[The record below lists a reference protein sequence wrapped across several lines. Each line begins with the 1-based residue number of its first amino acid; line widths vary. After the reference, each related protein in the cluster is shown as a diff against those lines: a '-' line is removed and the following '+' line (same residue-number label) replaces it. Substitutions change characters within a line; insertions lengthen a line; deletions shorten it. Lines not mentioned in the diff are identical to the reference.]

1 MAELNSPLTL
11 GALELKNRV
20 IMAPLTRNRATAD
33 RVPTPMMVE
42 YYAQRASAG
51 LIISEA
57 TVISEEANGY
67 LNTPGLFTDAQV
79 EGWKKVTQAVHEK
92 GGLIIAQL
100 WHVGRVS
107 HPDLLNGETPVSAS
121 AVQQA
126 GHVSL
131 LRPKRPYVLPR
142 PLEVSEIHAITE
154 QYKQA
159 AIRAKEAGFDG
170 VELHAANGYLIDQF
184 LQSKTNQR
192 EDEYGGSVEKRT
204 RFLLEAT
211 DALIEVWGADRVGVH
226 FAPRC
231 DDHDMGD
238 DNPRETFG
246 YAMEQLGKRKIAFF
260 FTREYLAEDSISE
273 YMKERSG
280 GVPYIANMQLSRE
293 DAIELLAA
301 EKADAVAFGKAYIA
315 NMQLS
320 REDAIELL
328 ASGKADAV
336 AFGRAYI
343 ANPDLY
349 ERLMQDA
356 PLNELK
362 LENMIGTG
370 VAEGYV
376 DYPTLAEME
385 TAAV

>member
-142 PLEVSEIHAITE
+142 PLEVSEIHAITA

-192 EDEYGGSVEKRT
+192 EDEYGGSVENRT
-204 RFLLEAT
+204 RFLLEAA

-293 DAIELLAA
+293 DAIELLA
-301 EKADAVAFGKAYIA
+301 
-315 NMQLS
+315 
-320 REDAIELL
+320 
-328 ASGKADAV
+328 SGKADAV
-336 AFGRAYI
+336 SFGKAYI

-349 ERLMQDA
+349 ERLLQDA

-362 LENMIGTG
+362 LENMIGTD
-370 VAEGYV
+370 VAAGYV

>member
-20 IMAPLTRNRATAD
+20 IMAPLTRSRATAD
-33 RVPTPMMVE
+33 RVPTPMMAE

-67 LNTPGLFTDAQV
+67 LNTPGLFSDVQV
-79 EGWKKVTQAVHEK
+79 EGWKQVTKAVHEK
-92 GGLIIAQL
+92 GGLIVAQL

-121 AVQQA
+121 SVQQA

-142 PLEVSEIHAITE
+142 PLEIAEIHAITE

-159 AIRAKEAGFDG
+159 AVRAKAAGFDG

-184 LQSKTNQR
+184 LQTKTNKR
-192 EDEYGGSVEKRT
+192 EDEYGGSVENRA
-204 RFLLEAT
+204 RFLLEVM

-226 FAPRC
+226 LAPRG
-231 DDHDMGD
+231 DEHDMGD
-238 DNPRETFG
+238 NDPRETFG
-246 YAMEQLGKRKIAFF
+246 YVMEQLGKRQIAFF

-273 YMKERSG
+273 YMKQRSH
-280 GVPYIANMQLSRE
+280 GVPYIANMR
-293 DAIELLAA
+293 
-301 EKADAVAFGKAYIA
+301 
-315 NMQLS
+315 LS

-336 AFGRAYI
+336 SFGKAYI

-349 ERLMQDA
+349 ERLLEDA

-362 LENMIGTG
+362 LENMIGSQA
-370 VAEGYV
+370 AEGYI
-376 DYPTLAEME
+376 DYPTLAEAE
-385 TAAV
+385 ALSIAE

>member
-192 EDEYGGSVEKRT
+192 EDEYGGSVENRT

-246 YAMEQLGKRKIAFF
+246 YAMVQLGKRKIAFF

-293 DAIELLAA
+293 DAI
-301 EKADAVAFGKAYIA
+301 
-315 NMQLS
+315 Q
-320 REDAIELL
+320 LL

-336 AFGRAYI
+336 SFGKAYI

-349 ERLMQDA
+349 ERLLQDA

-362 LENMIGTG
+362 LENMIGTD
-370 VAEGYV
+370 VAAGYV

>member
-20 IMAPLTRNRATAD
+20 IMAPLTRSRATAD
-33 RVPTPMMVE
+33 RVPTPMMAE

-67 LNTPGLFTDAQV
+67 LNTPGLFSDAQV
-79 EGWKKVTQAVHEK
+79 EGWKQVTKAVHEK
-92 GGLIIAQL
+92 GGLIVAQL

-121 AVQQA
+121 SVQQA

-142 PLEVSEIHAITE
+142 PLEIAEIHAITE

-159 AIRAKEAGFDG
+159 AIRAKAAGFDG

-184 LQSKTNQR
+184 LQTKTNKR
-192 EDEYGGSVEKRT
+192 EDEYGSSVENRA
-204 RFLLEAT
+204 RFLLEVM

-226 FAPRC
+226 LAPRG
-231 DDHDMGD
+231 DEHDMGD
-238 DNPRETFG
+238 NDPRETFG
-246 YAMEQLGKRKIAFF
+246 YVMEQLGKRQIAFF

-273 YMKERSG
+273 YMKQRSH
-280 GVPYIANMQLSRE
+280 GVPYIANMR
-293 DAIELLAA
+293 
-301 EKADAVAFGKAYIA
+301 
-315 NMQLS
+315 LS

-336 AFGRAYI
+336 SFGKAYI

-349 ERLMQDA
+349 ERLLEDA

-362 LENMIGTG
+362 LENMIGSQA
-370 VAEGYV
+370 AEGYI
-376 DYPTLAEME
+376 DYPTLAEAE
-385 TAAV
+385 ALSIAE

>member
-131 LRPKRPYVLPR
+131 LRPKREYVVPR
-142 PLEVSEIHAITE
+142 ALEIAEIQSIVE

-159 AIRAKEAGFDG
+159 ALHAKAAGFDG

-192 EDEYGGSVEKRT
+192 EDEYGGSVENRT

-238 DNPRETFG
+238 DNPSETFG

-315 NMQLS
+315 N
-320 REDAIELL
+320 
-328 ASGKADAV
+328 
-336 AFGRAYI
+336 
-343 ANPDLY
+343 PDLY
-349 ERLMQDA
+349 ERLLQDA

-362 LENMIGTG
+362 LENMIGTD
-370 VAEGYV
+370 VAQGYI
-376 DYPTLAEME
+376 DYPFLNKQLAES
-385 TAAV
+385 